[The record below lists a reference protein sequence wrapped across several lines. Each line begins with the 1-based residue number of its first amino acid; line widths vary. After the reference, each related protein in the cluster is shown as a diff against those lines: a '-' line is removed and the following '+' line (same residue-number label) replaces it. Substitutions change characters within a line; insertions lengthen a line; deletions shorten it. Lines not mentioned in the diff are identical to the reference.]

1 MHIRFY
7 QLFIYNKGVPGGE
20 ADVASGTGAVRVF
33 GRGVSGGAG
42 KYSGST
48 ERFVSVIL
56 FDPGN

>member
-1 MHIRFY
+1 
-7 QLFIYNKGVPGGE
+7 VPGGE

-42 KYSGST
+42 KYSGSA

-56 FDPGN
+56 FEPGN